1 MTFLRFNS
9 ATYQVPRGGSRPKA
23 TTWPAALKQLL
34 RICACLLPAALCNGR
49 LASSAHAGEPSTFLL
64 FTNAQTAGAGVFL
77 DQLVGEH
84 PALAGPP
91 VRVMDAPAVGRVLVL
106 TRAQVAE
113 RLAKSFP
120 DLAAIDWTGAERVRI
135 TRRTRLLNEA
145 EVIERLAAQLQK
157 DLVRERGELE
167 LHLGRPWTPATIAD
181 ETFTVKLIEVPSAGV
196 RESMVVHFELAAG
209 RETLGDWT
217 VPVQAKLWRDVFVAK
232 APLKRGQPLTEDDLT
247 VERRDVLKLRE
258 PLSAPLN
265 FGGEL
270 ELAESLAEGAPLSL
284 RSVRLRPVVQ
294 RGQLVEAVVRDG
306 PLQVSI
312 RVEALES
319 GAPGQLIR
327 VRNPQSRREFR
338 GKVQNEQTILVS
350 L

>member
-1 MTFLRFNS
+1 MTFLRLN
-9 ATYQVPRGGSRPKA
+9 
-23 TTWPAALKQLL
+23 PAALRQLF

-49 LASSAHAGEPSTFLL
+49 LASSALAGEPSTLLL
-64 FTNAQTAGAGVFL
+64 FTNAQATGAGVFL
-77 DQLVGEH
+77 EQLVGEH
-84 PALAGPP
+84 PALAGTPL
-91 VRVMDAPAVGRVLVL
+91 RLMDAPAVGRVVLL
-106 TRAQVAE
+106 TRAQLAE
-113 RLAKSFP
+113 RLAKSSP
-120 DLAAIDWTGAERVRI
+120 DFAVIDWTGAERVRI
-135 TRRTRLLNEA
+135 TRRTRPLNEA
-145 EVIERLAAQLQK
+145 EVIERVTAQLQK
-157 DLVRERGELE
+157 DVVRERGDLE
-167 LHLGRPWTPATIAD
+167 LHLARPWVPVTIAD
-181 ETFTVKLIEVPSAGV
+181 ETFTVKLSDLPPSGL
-196 RESMVVHFELAAG
+196 RESMVIHFELVAG
-209 RETLGDWT
+209 RDPLGDWT
-217 VPVQAKLWRDVFVAK
+217 VPVSAKLWRDIFVTK
-232 APLKRGQPLTEDDLT
+232 VPLKRGQPLIEDDLS

-265 FGGEL
+265 SAGEL
-270 ELAESLAEGAPLSL
+270 ELAENLAEGAPLSL

-338 GKVQNEQTILVS
+338 GKVQNEQTIAVS